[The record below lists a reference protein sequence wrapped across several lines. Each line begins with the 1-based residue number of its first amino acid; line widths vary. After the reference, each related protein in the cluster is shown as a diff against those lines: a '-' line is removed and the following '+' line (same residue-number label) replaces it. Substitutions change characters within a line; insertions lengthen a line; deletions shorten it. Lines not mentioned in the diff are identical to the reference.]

1 MPVINNSVDSATK
14 DMFQQLLEAHAA
26 AWSNSINNRDAPA
39 RFFVPDDDI
48 IYLDLVPPFAGYQ
61 SWQQFKESIPDTL
74 ESATFTMHDG
84 LQVKRRDDIA
94 WTVGSFHLMLKF
106 KDGKSIIGDA
116 RQTAIWELRDG
127 KWQIV
132 HLHESTPISDLERIY
147 QK

>member
-1 MPVINNSVDSATK
+1 MLVIGNSVDSATK

-26 AWSNSINNRDAPA
+26 AWSNSINDRDAPK

-48 IYLDLVPPFAGYQ
+48 IYLDLIPPFSGYQ
-61 SWQQFKESIPDTL
+61 GWQQFKESIPDTL

-84 LQVKRRDDIA
+84 LQVKRKGDIA
-94 WTVGSFHLMLKF
+94 WTVGSFHLVLKF

-132 HLHESTPISDLERIY
+132 
-147 QK
+147 Q